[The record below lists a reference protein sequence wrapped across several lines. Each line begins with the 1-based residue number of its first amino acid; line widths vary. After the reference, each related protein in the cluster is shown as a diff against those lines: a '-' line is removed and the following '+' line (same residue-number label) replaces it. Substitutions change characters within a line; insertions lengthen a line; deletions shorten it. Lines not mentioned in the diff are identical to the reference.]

1 MTDFRVKIKI
11 FFNSFKEY
19 IKSDIVISL
28 KGKYK
33 KSGGLFMSEVAI
45 QIILALGGLG
55 LFLYGMKLLGDG
67 LELAAGAKL
76 RVILEKLTSNK
87 FLGALVGIVV
97 TAIIQSSTAVSVM
110 VVGFVNAGLMT
121 LTQGMGVIMG
131 ATIGTT
137 VTSLILSF
145 NIAQY
150 MPVLICIGAF
160 MVSLSKKNNTKYA
173 GQIIAGFGIL
183 FFGMTTMSDNLKP
196 LAELEFF
203 QNIITSVSNPIIGIL
218 FGTVFAAVVQSS
230 SATVGVLQA
239 LGAAGAVAL
248 PNAVY
253 IVYGIHIGACVTSVI
268 SSIGATKAARRTSLS
283 YVIFCS
289 MGVLMFTLITMFTPY
304 ILWLQRATDNVS
316 LQISLVHIIFS
327 IGSTLVMLPCNGII
341 IKIACFIIRGEEST
355 EKEPCR
361 LKYVD
366 ERILKTPPIAVNQ
379 ITKEIHR
386 MGVLAKRNFLLSME
400 ALLEQDK
407 KKIEQVEEN
416 EEVIDYLNHTIAG
429 YLVKINALAIEDAD
443 REKIGKYYHVVSDM
457 ERIGDHA
464 ENICEI
470 AQMQIDKS
478 EVFSEKAVGEINEL
492 KELVIS
498 VIDNSLKV
506 FDGERDREI
515 FKLVGDTEQQIDDKT
530 ELFKDRHIERLRN
543 GECDAAVGTL
553 FMELLTNLERIADH
567 STNVAFSFFPN
578 FKPINAEV

>member
-1 MTDFRVKIKI
+1 MT
-11 FFNSFKEY
+11 
-19 IKSDIVISL
+19 
-28 KGKYK
+28 
-33 KSGGLFMSEVAI
+33 EVAT

-150 MPVLICIGAF
+150 MPVLICVGAF
-160 MVSLSKKNNTKYA
+160 MVSLSKKNNTKYV

-196 LAELEFF
+196 LASSDFF
-203 QNIITSVSNPIIGIL
+203 QSIITSVSDPFIGII
-218 FGTVFAAVVQSS
+218 FGTLFAGVVQSS

-239 LGAAGAVAL
+239 LGAAGALAL

-253 IVYGIHIGACVTSVI
+253 IIYGIHIGACVTSVI
-268 SSIGATKAARRTSLS
+268 SSIGATKAAQRTSLS
-283 YVIFCS
+283 YVIFS
-289 MGVLMFTLITMFTPY
+289 VLGTVMFTLLTIFTPFVSW
-304 ILWLQRATDNVS
+304 IEHSTDNVS
-316 LQISLVHIIFS
+316 LQVSLVHIIFS
-327 IGSTLVMLPCNGII
+327 IVSTIVLLPCNDLI
-341 IKIACFIIRGEEST
+341 IKMSYMIIRGEEST
-355 EKEPCR
+355 DKEACH

-379 ITKEIHR
+379 ITKEIQR
-386 MGVLAKRNFLLSME
+386 MGRLAKKNFILSME

-407 KKIEQVEEN
+407 NKIEQVEAN
-416 EEVIDYLNHTIAG
+416 EEVIDYLNHMIAN

-443 REKIGKYYHVVSDM
+443 REKIGKFYHVVSDM

-470 AQMQIDKS
+470 AGMQIDKN
-478 EVFSEKAVGEINEL
+478 EMFSEKAVLEINEL
-492 KELVIS
+492 KELVTS
-498 VIDNSLKV
+498 VIDNSLKI
-506 FDGERDREI
+506 FDGESRDRDM

-530 ELFKDRHIERLRN
+530 ELFKDRHIERLRK
-543 GECDAAVGTL
+543 GECDATVGTL

-567 STNVAFSFFPN
+567 STNIAFSFFPN
-578 FKPINAEV
+578 FKPIQSGT

>member
-1 MTDFRVKIKI
+1 MT
-11 FFNSFKEY
+11 
-19 IKSDIVISL
+19 L
-28 KGKYK
+28 
-33 KSGGLFMSEVAI
+33 VAT
-45 QIILALGGLG
+45 QVILALGGLG

-87 FLGALVGIVV
+87 FLGALVGVVV

-121 LTQGMGVIMG
+121 LTQAMGVIMG

-150 MPVLICIGAF
+150 MPVLICVGAF
-160 MVSLSKKNNTKYA
+160 MVSLSKRNNTKYV

-196 LAELEFF
+196 LASSDYF
-203 QNIITSVSNPIIGIL
+203 QSMITSVSDPLVGII
-218 FGTVFAAVVQSS
+218 FGTVFAGVVQSS

-239 LGAAGAVAL
+239 LGAAGALTL

-268 SSIGATKAARRTSLS
+268 SSIGASKAAQRTALS
-283 YVIFCS
+283 YVIFS
-289 MGVLMFTLITMFTPY
+289 VLGTIMFTVLTIFTPFVSWVEV
-304 ILWLQRATDNVS
+304 LTDNVS

-327 IGSTLVMLPCNGII
+327 IISTIVLLPCNNLI
-341 IKIACFIIRGEEST
+341 IKMSYWIIRGEENVD
-355 EKEPCR
+355 KEACH

-379 ITKEIHR
+379 VTKEIQR
-386 MGVLAKRNFLLSME
+386 MGRLAKKNFILSME
-400 ALLEQDK
+400 ALLELDK

-416 EEVIDYLNHTIAG
+416 EEVIDYLNHTITG
-429 YLVKINALAIEDAD
+429 YLVKINGLAIEDTD
-443 REKIGKYYHVVSDM
+443 REKIGKFYHVVSDM

-470 AQMQIDKS
+470 AGMQIDKN
-478 EVFSEKAVGEINEL
+478 EIFSDKAISEINEL
-492 KELVIS
+492 KELVTN
-498 VIDNSLKV
+498 VIDNSLQI
-506 FDGERDREI
+506 FDGTSRDRAM
-515 FKLVGDTEQQIDDKT
+515 FKLVGDTEQMIDDKT
-530 ELFKDRHIERLRN
+530 ELFKDNHIERLRN
-543 GECDAAVGTL
+543 GECDATVGTL

-567 STNVAFSFFPN
+567 STNIAFSFFPN
-578 FKPINAEV
+578 FKPIQSEA

>member
-1 MTDFRVKIKI
+1 MT
-11 FFNSFKEY
+11 
-19 IKSDIVISL
+19 
-28 KGKYK
+28 
-33 KSGGLFMSEVAI
+33 EVAT

-150 MPVLICIGAF
+150 MPVLICVGAF
-160 MVSLSKKNNTKYA
+160 MVSLSKKNNTKYV

-196 LAELEFF
+196 LASSDFF
-203 QNIITSVSNPIIGIL
+203 QSIITSVSDPFIGII
-218 FGTVFAAVVQSS
+218 FGTLFAGVVQSS

-239 LGAAGAVAL
+239 LGAAGALAL

-289 MGVLMFTLITMFTPY
+289 IGVLMFTLITIFTPY
-304 ILWLQRATDNVS
+304 VLWIENSTDNVS

-327 IGSTLVMLPCNGII
+327 IVSTIVLLPCNDLI
-341 IKIACFIIRGEEST
+341 IKMSYMIIRGEEST
-355 EKEPCR
+355 DKEACH

-379 ITKEIHR
+379 ITKEIQR
-386 MGVLAKRNFLLSME
+386 MGRLARKNFILSME

-407 KKIEQVEEN
+407 NKIEQVESN

-443 REKIGKYYHVVSDM
+443 REKIGKFYHVVSDM

-470 AQMQIDKS
+470 ADMQIEKN
-478 EVFSEKAVGEINEL
+478 ELFSEKAVDEINEL
-492 KELVIS
+492 KELVTS
-498 VIDNSLKV
+498 VIDNSLKI
-506 FDGERDREI
+506 FDGESRDRDM

-530 ELFKDRHIERLRN
+530 ELFKDRHIDRLRN
-543 GECDAAVGTL
+543 GECDATVGTL

-567 STNVAFSFFPN
+567 STNIAFSFFPN
-578 FKPINAEV
+578 FKPIQKGS

>member
-1 MTDFRVKIKI
+1 M
-11 FFNSFKEY
+11 
-19 IKSDIVISL
+19 
-28 KGKYK
+28 
-33 KSGGLFMSEVAI
+33 
-45 QIILALGGLG
+45 
-55 LFLYGMKLLGDG
+55 
-67 LELAAGAKL
+67 
-76 RVILEKLTSNK
+76 
-87 FLGALVGIVV
+87 
-97 TAIIQSSTAVSVM
+97 
-110 VVGFVNAGLMT
+110 
-121 LTQGMGVIMG
+121 
-131 ATIGTT
+131 
-137 VTSLILSF
+137 
-145 NIAQY
+145 
-150 MPVLICIGAF
+150 
-160 MVSLSKKNNTKYA
+160 
-173 GQIIAGFGIL
+173 
-183 FFGMTTMSDNLKP
+183 
-196 LAELEFF
+196 
-203 QNIITSVSNPIIGIL
+203 
-218 FGTVFAAVVQSS
+218 
-230 SATVGVLQA
+230 
-239 LGAAGAVAL
+239 
-248 PNAVY
+248 
-253 IVYGIHIGACVTSVI
+253 
-268 SSIGATKAARRTSLS
+268 
-283 YVIFCS
+283 
-289 MGVLMFTLITMFTPY
+289 
-304 ILWLQRATDNVS
+304 
-316 LQISLVHIIFS
+316 
-327 IGSTLVMLPCNGII
+327 
-341 IKIACFIIRGEEST
+341 
-355 EKEPCR
+355 
-361 LKYVD
+361 
-366 ERILKTPPIAVNQ
+366 
-379 ITKEIHR
+379 
-386 MGVLAKRNFLLSME
+386 SME

>member
-1 MTDFRVKIKI
+1 
-11 FFNSFKEY
+11 
-19 IKSDIVISL
+19 
-28 KGKYK
+28 
-33 KSGGLFMSEVAI
+33 MSEVAT

-87 FLGALVGIVV
+87 FLGALVGIIV

-150 MPVLICIGAF
+150 MPILICVGAF

-196 LAELEFF
+196 LAEMEFF
-203 QNIITSVSNPIIGIL
+203 KNMITSVSNPIVGII
-218 FGTVFAAVVQSS
+218 FGTIFAGVVQSS

-239 LGAAGAVAL
+239 LGAAGALAL

-268 SSIGATKAARRTSLS
+268 SSIGATKAAKRTSLS

-304 ILWLQRATDNVS
+304 VSWIQMSTNNVA

-327 IGSTLVMLPCNGII
+327 IMTTLVLLPCNGII
-341 IKIACFIIRGEEST
+341 IKIACLIIRGEENT

-386 MGVLAKRNFLLSME
+386 MGILAKRNFILSME

-407 KKIEQVEEN
+407 KKIEQAEEN

-470 AQMQIDKS
+470 ASMQIEKN

-492 KELVIS
+492 KELVVS

-506 FDGERDREI
+506 FDGESRDREI

-530 ELFKDRHIERLRN
+530 ELFKDRHIERLRS

-567 STNVAFSFFPN
+567 STNIAFSFFPN
-578 FKPINAEV
+578 FKPINQAV

>member
-1 MTDFRVKIKI
+1 MT
-11 FFNSFKEY
+11 
-19 IKSDIVISL
+19 
-28 KGKYK
+28 G
-33 KSGGLFMSEVAI
+33 VAT

-76 RVILEKLTSNK
+76 RVILEKLTSNR

-150 MPVLICIGAF
+150 MPVLICVGAF

-196 LAELEFF
+196 LAELDFF
-203 QNIITSVSNPIIGIL
+203 QNMIKSVSNPIVGIL

-239 LGAAGAVAL
+239 LGAAGALAL

-283 YVIFCS
+283 YVIFC
-289 MGVLMFTLITMFTPY
+289 MIGVLMFTAITIFTPY
-304 ILWLQRATDNVS
+304 VSWLQRATDNVS

-327 IGSTLVMLPCNGII
+327 IVSTLVLLPCNGII
-341 IKIACFIIRGEEST
+341 IKIACLVIRGEESA

-386 MGVLAKRNFLLSME
+386 MGILAKRNFILSME
-400 ALLEQDK
+400 ALLEQDE

-470 AQMQIDKS
+470 ASMQIEKNETFSDKAA
-478 EVFSEKAVGEINEL
+478 EEINEL
-492 KELVIS
+492 KELVVS
-498 VIDNSLKV
+498 VIDNSLKI
-506 FDGERDREI
+506 FDGESREREMFDI
-515 FKLVGDTEQQIDDKT
+515 VGDTEQQIDDKT

-543 GECDAAVGTL
+543 GECDATVGTL
-553 FMELLTNLERIADH
+553 FMELLTNLRILH
-567 STNVAFSFFPN
+567 FHFFRISNPSIRGVN
-578 FKPINAEV
+578 NRKSG

>member
-1 MTDFRVKIKI
+1 MP
-11 FFNSFKEY
+11 
-19 IKSDIVISL
+19 L
-28 KGKYK
+28 
-33 KSGGLFMSEVAI
+33 VAT

-76 RVILEKLTSNK
+76 RVILEKLTSNR
-87 FLGALVGIVV
+87 FLGALVGIIV

-121 LTQGMGVIMG
+121 LTQAMGVIMG

-150 MPVLICIGAF
+150 MPVLICFGAF
-160 MVSLSKKNNTKYA
+160 MVSLSKKNNTKYV

-196 LAELEFF
+196 LASSDFF
-203 QNIITSVSNPIIGIL
+203 QYMITSVGDPLIGII
-218 FGTVFAAVVQSS
+218 FGTIFAGVVQSS

-239 LGAAGAVAL
+239 LGAAGALAL

-268 SSIGATKAARRTSLS
+268 SSIGASKAAQRTAWS

-289 MGVLMFTLITMFTPY
+289 IGVLMFTGITMFTPFVS
-304 ILWLQRATDNVS
+304 WVQASTDNVS

-327 IGSTLVMLPCNGII
+327 IVTTLVLLPCNGII
-341 IKIACFIIRGEEST
+341 IKMACMIIRGEEST
-355 EKEPCR
+355 EKEACR

-379 ITKEIHR
+379 ITKEIQR
-386 MGVLAKRNFLLSME
+386 MGRLAKKNFVLSME
-400 ALLEQDK
+400 ALLELDK

-416 EEVIDYLNHTIAG
+416 EEVIDYLNHTITS
-429 YLVKINALAIEDAD
+429 YLVKINGLAIEDTD

-470 AQMQIDKS
+470 AGMQLEKN
-478 EVFSEKAVGEINEL
+478 EMFSEKAIAEINEL
-492 KELVIS
+492 KELVTS
-498 VIDNSLKV
+498 VIDNSLKI
-506 FDGERDREI
+506 FDGESRDRRM
-515 FKLVGDTEQQIDDKT
+515 FRLVGDTEQKIDDKT
-530 ELFKDRHIERLRN
+530 ELFKEKHIERLRD
-543 GECDAAVGTL
+543 GECDATVGTL

-567 STNVAFSFFPN
+567 STNIAFSFFPN
-578 FKPINAEV
+578 FRPIQNEA

>member
-1 MTDFRVKIKI
+1 MT
-11 FFNSFKEY
+11 
-19 IKSDIVISL
+19 L
-28 KGKYK
+28 
-33 KSGGLFMSEVAI
+33 VAT

-87 FLGALVGIVV
+87 FLGALVGVVV

-150 MPVLICIGAF
+150 MPVLICVGAF
-160 MVSLSKKNNTKYA
+160 MVSLSKKNNTKYV

-196 LAELEFF
+196 LASSEFF
-203 QNIITSVSNPIIGIL
+203 QSMITSVSDPLIGIL
-218 FGTVFAAVVQSS
+218 FGTVFAGVVQSS

-239 LGAAGAVAL
+239 LGAAGALAL

-268 SSIGATKAARRTSLS
+268 SSIGATKSAQRTALS
-283 YVIFCS
+283 YVIFV
-289 MGVLMFTLITMFTPY
+289 VLGTVMFTVLTLFTPFVNWMEG
-304 ILWLQRATDNVS
+304 LTDNVS

-327 IGSTLVMLPCNGII
+327 IVSTVILLPCNGLI
-341 IKIACFIIRGEEST
+341 IKLSYLIIRGEENT
-355 EKEPCR
+355 DKEACH

-379 ITKEIHR
+379 ITKEIQR
-386 MGVLAKRNFLLSME
+386 MGRLARKNFVLSME
-400 ALLEQDK
+400 ALLELDK

-429 YLVKINALAIEDAD
+429 YLVKINALAIEDSD
-443 REKIGKYYHVVSDM
+443 REKIGKFYHVVSDM

-470 AQMQIDKS
+470 ANMQIDKN
-478 EVFSEKAVGEINEL
+478 EVFSEKAISEINEL
-492 KELVIS
+492 KELVTS
-498 VIDNSLKV
+498 VIDNSLKI
-506 FDGERDREI
+506 FDGQSRDREM
-515 FKLVGDTEQQIDDKT
+515 FRLVGDTEQKIDDKT
-530 ELFKDRHIERLRN
+530 ELFKDRHIERLRD

-567 STNVAFSFFPN
+567 STNIAFSFFPN
-578 FKPINAEV
+578 FKPIQNEV